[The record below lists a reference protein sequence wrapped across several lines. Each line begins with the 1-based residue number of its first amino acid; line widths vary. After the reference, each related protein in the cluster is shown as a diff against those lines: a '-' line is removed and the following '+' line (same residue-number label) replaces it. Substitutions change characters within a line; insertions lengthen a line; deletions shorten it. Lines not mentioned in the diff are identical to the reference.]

1 VAHYALDKPFY
12 PSQNSVQIVKPNRTL
27 KRPKTMTLEQLRIFV
42 EVAERQHLTQAAA
55 CLYLTPS
62 AVSSAIRALEDRYGV
77 PLFNRV
83 GRRIET
89 TEAGRA
95 FLIEAKGTLASAQAA
110 EIMLSEMGSLK
121 RGSLRLQASQTIASY
136 WLPPVLVDF
145 QKRHPAI
152 AIDLTVG
159 NTYSVAEAI
168 LAGGADLGFVE
179 GQVEDDALTIKEVG
193 QDRLVIVAAP
203 GHPWADGRTL
213 KAGDLMTSNWVMRET
228 GSGTRS
234 AFAGTLKEHKLDPA
248 ALNIV
253 LTLPSNEAL
262 VSAAGA
268 SADLATVVSE
278 LVAEPLI
285 AAGHLV
291 RVNFDLPPRAF
302 YLLHHRQRYR
312 TKASLAMED
321 GIATI

>member
-1 VAHYALDKPFY
+1 
-12 PSQNSVQIVKPNRTL
+12 
-27 KRPKTMTLEQLRIFV
+27 MTLEQLRIFV

-55 CLYLTPS
+55 ALYLTPS

-95 FLIEAKGTLASAQAA
+95 FLHEARHTLASARAA

-136 WLPPVLVDF
+136 WLPPLLVAY
-145 QKRHPAI
+145 QGRHPSI
-152 AIDLTVG
+152 AVELTVG
-159 NTYSVAEAI
+159 NTQSVAEAV
-168 LAGGADLGFVE
+168 LAGEADLGFVE
-179 GQVEDDALTIKEVG
+179 GQVEDEMLMVKEVG
-193 QDRLVIVAAP
+193 QDRLVMVAAP
-203 GHPWADGRTL
+203 SHPLAHGKRL
-213 KAGDLMTSNWVMRET
+213 KPADLMRCRWIMREP

-234 AFAGTLKEHKLDPA
+234 AFAAALKEHALDA
-248 ALNIV
+248 ERLDIAM
-253 LTLPSNEAL
+253 TLPSNEAL

-268 SADLATVVSE
+268 SDLATVVSE
-278 LVAEPLI
+278 LVAGPLI
-285 AAGHLV
+285 DAGKLV
-291 RVNFDLPPRAF
+291 RINFALPPRAF

-312 TKASLAMED
+312 TKASLAMES
-321 GIATI
+321 GIFSLSADAY